1 MKNLQKLFSTTLVVC
16 LAITLFSCDKE
27 DEQLSTE
34 VGIVGKWQIEST
46 DIMIDG
52 KSYEAYIEESISE
65 LKQQLGDNYSETMGD
80 AIRASLD
87 EFDPN
92 SAFENTTIEFKS
104 DKTVIVTDEDGSG
117 TGTWV
122 ADGKQLTINFD
133 DESQKYTVRS
143 LTNSQA
149 SLAMDGGF
157 DDIEIED
164 ADLPMTTEMILNLK
178 K

>member
-16 LAITLFSCDKE
+16 LAITLFSCNKD

-34 VGIVGKWQIEST
+34 VGIIGKWQIESA
-46 DIMIDG
+46 DIIIDG
-52 KSYEAYIEESISE
+52 KSYEDYIEESINE
-65 LKQQLGDNYSETMGD
+65 LKQQLGSNYSEEMGD
-80 AIRASLD
+80 AVRESLE
-87 EFDPN
+87 EFDAD

-104 DKTVIVTDEDGSG
+104 DKTVIVTDEDDSG

-122 ADGKQLTINFD
+122 ADGKQLTINFE

-143 LTNSQA
+143 LTNSRA
-149 SLAMDGGF
+149 SLSIDGGF
-157 DDIEIED
+157 DDIEMEE
-164 ADLPMTTEMILNLK
+164 ADLPMATEMILNLK